1 MVKKNGEVR
10 KRPMVRE
17 AEILHYIDNID
28 AKMNMLNRALDKTNP
43 GEFTERLFPLE
54 NRSFYKPT
62 FE

>member
-1 MVKKNGEVR
+1 
-10 KRPMVRE
+10 
-17 AEILHYIDNID
+17 
-28 AKMNMLNRALDKTNP
+28 MNMLNRALDKTDP